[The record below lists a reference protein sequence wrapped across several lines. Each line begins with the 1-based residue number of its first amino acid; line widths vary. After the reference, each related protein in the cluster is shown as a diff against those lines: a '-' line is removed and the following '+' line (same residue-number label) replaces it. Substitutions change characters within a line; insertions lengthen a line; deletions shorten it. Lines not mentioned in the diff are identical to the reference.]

1 MADTSSSGP
10 SLLVFIPGAP
20 LPLRAVI
27 VDLGVDGG
35 QAALDLRKLAL
46 DRYPMCFEQGNALE
60 LGVLPLADQVHLTA
74 NIPDRHPGGRQPP
87 DELDASHITFAE
99 AAPAGP
105 VLLDR
110 IEQFGPL
117 VVTQR
122 VSRYPVAAATSE
134 MLSGI
139 TRKRYDLERAPS
151 QAGELW
157 QNKAR
162 RS

>member
-1 MADTSSSGP
+1 MNSMRATSRSP
-10 SLLVFIPGAP
+10 K
-20 LPLRAVI
+20 R
-27 VDLGVDGG
+27 
-35 QAALDLRKLAL
+35 R
-46 DRYPMCFEQGNALE
+46 R
-60 LGVLPLADQVHLTA
+60 
-74 NIPDRHPGGRQPP
+74 PDRF
-87 DELDASHITFAE
+87 LSIF
-99 AAPAGP
+99 
-105 VLLDR
+105 